1 MLVRAL
7 EQQQA
12 LMKVAEKHCED
23 KKVSPETL
31 LKASLAEDMKPFPF
45 QIQTIS
51 NTAKFV
57 AVRVGGLENE
67 PWEDNETT
75 FAQLHER
82 LEKTLAF
89 LKKAKPEQFE
99 GKDDAEVTMSVCHP
113 LEATCET
120 MLTFPPVAL
129 RKAGTNEFKFTSLSY
144 LQVFAIPNFFFHH
157 MAAYAI
163 LRNQGV
169 PVGKFD

>member
-12 LMKVAEKHCED
+12 LMKIAEKHCED

-57 AVRVGGLENE
+57 AVRIGGIENE

-99 GKDDAEVTMSVCHP
+99 GKDDAEVTM
-113 LEATCET
+113 
-120 MLTFPPVAL
+120 
-129 RKAGTNEFKFTSLSY
+129 
-144 LQVFAIPNFFFHH
+144 
-157 MAAYAI
+157 
-163 LRNQGV
+163 
-169 PVGKFD
+169 

>member
-1 MLVRAL
+1 MPSLYDMSIPMLVRAL
-7 EQQQA
+7 ERQQA
-12 LMKVAEKHCED
+12 LMKIAEKHCED

-99 GKDDAEVTMSVCHP
+99 GKDDAEVTM
-113 LEATCET
+113 
-120 MLTFPPVAL
+120 
-129 RKAGTNEFKFTSLSY
+129 KAGTNEFKFTSLSY